1 MESDQGLGLVCCVG
15 VLADGVGHQNVGLY
29 HVGNG
34 FAEEVGQVDQ
44 VGIYLSV
51 LYSTSRFGGYR
62 ISECK
67 TQALVKGCTKTHI
80 N

>member
-1 MESDQGLGLVCCVG
+1 MESDQGLVCCVG

-51 LYSTSRFGGYR
+51 LYSTSR
-62 ISECK
+62 
-67 TQALVKGCTKTHI
+67 
-80 N
+80 